1 MLKVSSLIKYL
12 NENNGSPQS
21 LTPIELTFLNF
32 LTYGIEP
39 HSLVTSET
47 IEQFFRQCLE
57 YPHWQQNR
65 ALLGQEI
72 RELFQGQNQE
82 GALID
87 DLAQVKWPEQTQVIE
102 IQNPTDLTDVLQ
114 GYLNSQYKKGEKYRL
129 VVEKDKV
136 FAVILRPDFGVTV
149 QYFDKKMV
157 INNGHLEPLRKDLCL
172 HYTPDLE
179 LDSEKLQKIEIA
191 PYSVAQF
198 YLRDGKLTGSL
209 VRGYTLQK
217 SFDLL
222 GAPLESFPKLFY
234 ALKRVEQHFLS
245 RDSDPFYQQTLNSLE
260 NAIGNLQKGL
270 PESVQ
275 QATDTMAKTQNIL
288 EYVFTGDRVL
298 ALLLRDL
305 QHTLALRHQRTVVTT
320 GRKAEAAKESPW
332 NNQAS
337 HPTSPRQ
344 TRKQFVST
352 NSSPTA
358 ESLVVELLID

>member
-12 NENNGSPQS
+12 NENNGSTQS
-21 LTPIELTFLNF
+21 LTPIEVTFLNF

-47 IEQFFRQCLE
+47 LEQFFRQCLE

-72 RELFQGQNQE
+72 REMFQGQNQE

-87 DLAQVKWPEQTQVIE
+87 DLEQVKWPEQTQVIE
-102 IQNPTDLTDVLQ
+102 IQNPADLTDALQ

-129 VVEKDKV
+129 VVDQDKV
-136 FAVILRPDFGVTV
+136 FAIILKTDFSITV
-149 QYFDKKMV
+149 QYFDKKM
-157 INNGHLEPLRKDLCL
+157 IIHHGHLEPLRKDLCL

-198 YLRDGKLTGSL
+198 MLQDGSLMGSL

-217 SFDLL
+217 SFDLA
-222 GAPLESFPKLFY
+222 GAKLESFPKLFY

-270 PESVQ
+270 PDAVQ
-275 QATDTMAKTQNIL
+275 MATDTMAKTQNAL

-305 QHTLALRHQRTVVTT
+305 QHTLALFQRTVVTT

-332 NNQAS
+332 K
-337 HPTSPRQ
+337 T
-344 TRKQFVST
+344 KYVST
-352 NSSPTA
+352 NSLPTA
-358 ESLVVELLID
+358 ELPAVELLID